1 MPYYDHEE
9 LTTFGFNYLGE
20 NVKVSRQ
27 ANIYD
32 AEKISL
38 GSNSR
43 IDDFC
48 IISGRVT
55 VGRFCHITPMC
66 LVAGGIPGV
75 VMGDFVTLAYGT
87 KVFAQSDDYS
97 GRSMVNSLIP
107 KKFKNEYL
115 ARVEIEKHSIV
126 GANSTIMPG
135 VTLAEGTA
143 VGSTSLVLASTSPW
157 GIYAGCPAL
166 RIKERRKDLLELERE
181 FLNENSV

>member
-1 MPYYDHEE
+1 MAYYDHEE

-48 IISGRVT
+48 VISGRVT

-107 KKFKNEYL
+107 KKFKN
-115 ARVEIEKHSIV
+115 
-126 GANSTIMPG
+126 
-135 VTLAEGTA
+135 
-143 VGSTSLVLASTSPW
+143 
-157 GIYAGCPAL
+157 
-166 RIKERRKDLLELERE
+166 
-181 FLNENSV
+181 

>member
-1 MPYYDHEE
+1 MAYYDQEE
-9 LTTFGFNYLGE
+9 LFKFGFKFLGE
-20 NVKVSRQ
+20 NVKVLKQ
-27 ANIYD
+27 AKIYD
-32 AEKISL
+32 AEKINL

-48 IISGRVT
+48 IISGSVT
-55 VGRFCHITPMC
+55 LGRYCHITPMC

-97 GRSMVNSLIP
+97 GRTMVNSLIP
-107 KKFKNEYL
+107 KKFKDEYL
-115 ARVEIEKHSIV
+115 ARVELQKHSIV

-143 VGSTSLVLASTSPW
+143 VGSMSLVLSSTSSW
-157 GIYAGCPAL
+157 GIYAGCPAV
-166 RIKERRKDLLELERE
+166 RIKDRLKDLLELERE
-181 FLNENSV
+181 FLNEDSV

>member
-1 MPYYDHEE
+1 MAYYDQEE
-9 LTTFGFNYLGE
+9 LDNFGFKLLGE
-20 NVKVSRQ
+20 NVKVSQQ
-27 ANIYD
+27 ANIYN
-32 AEKISL
+32 AEKIIL

-48 IISGRVT
+48 VVSGNVT
-55 VGRFCHITPMC
+55 VGRYCHITPMC

-97 GRSMVNSLIP
+97 GRSMANSLIP
-107 KKFKNEYL
+107 KKFKDEYF
-115 ARVEIEKHSIV
+115 ARVELKKHSIV

-143 VGSTSLVLASTSPW
+143 VGSMSLVLSSTSSW

-166 RIKERRKDLLELERE
+166 RIKDRRKDLLELERE
-181 FLNENSV
+181 FLNEDSV